1 MKRPALQ
8 SKPVGVLEMAFQTQK
23 VFGTFEKRAP
33 VPFCFESLWSL
44 TTTRYFVFPCIQT
57 YAVPRYCGL
66 HWMQINKSRFKTQS
80 FETPA

>member
-33 VPFCFESLWSL
+33 VSFCFESLWSL
-44 TTTRYFVFPCIQT
+44 TTKRYFV
-57 YAVPRYCGL
+57 YCGL

-80 FETPA
+80 VEPPLPLATSSVVI